1 MSRTETE
8 SLLMDRQREVLAT
21 AVRIGYYSV
30 PRECTLAD
38 VAEFLDVDKSSV
50 STTLRRGEAK
60 LVKSSLLGPGAE

>member
-8 SLLMDRQREVLAT
+8 SLLTDRQREVLAT
-21 AVRIGYYSV
+21 AVRMGYYSV

-38 VAEFLDVDKSSV
+38 VAESLDVDKSSV

>member
-8 SLLMDRQREVLAT
+8 SLLTDRQREVLAT
-21 AVRIGYYSV
+21 AVRMGYYSV

-38 VAEFLDVDKSSV
+38 VAKSLDVDKSSV